1 MKYYF
6 VNDLFF
12 ERFIFSIKFFFSII
26 LQAMTLLDLVSM
38 AR

>member
-1 MKYYF
+1 MKYSL
-6 VNDLFF
+6 VSDLFL
-12 ERFIFSIKFFFSII
+12 ERLIFSMRFFFSII